1 MAGSH
6 QEQDSHH
13 PTFRQYVVIA
23 IILFAIT
30 IIEFFLI
37 YPEAQIVNYLGASKI
52 PLLVALSA
60 VKFAIV
66 IMFYMHLK
74 FDNRL
79 FGGIFLSGLA
89 LGFAVVIALLVLFF
103 ALQGDPRAY
112 AEARAVPYEGHHE
125 EEPEVVVVAPTPD
138 TSTSPSTG
146 TTAEPSGTEP
156 STGSGSAGGS
166 DALVSQGQEI
176 FVGVGGCAACHTI
189 DGIAAGLV
197 GPDQTRIGTEAATRK
212 PGLSAREYI
221 VESIVDPEAFVPT
234 GVERALPGVMTPAL
248 TANLTDDEVNALVEF
263 LLAQK

>member
-23 IILFAIT
+23 VILFAIT
-30 IIEFFLI
+30 IIEFLLI
-37 YPEAQIVNYLGASKI
+37 YPEAQIVYYLGASKI
-52 PLLVALSA
+52 PLLVGLSA
-60 VKFAIV
+60 LKFAIV

-79 FGGIFLSGLA
+79 FGGIFLSGLG
-89 LGFAVVIALLVLFF
+89 LGFAVVVAVLVLFF
-103 ALQGDPRAY
+103 ALQGNPRAY

-138 TSTSPSTG
+138 TGSSSVETTTTPSE
-146 TTAEPSGTEP
+146 TAPG
-156 STGSGSAGGS
+156 TGSSGGDA
-166 DALVSQGQEI
+166 DALIAQGQEI
-176 FVGVGGCAACHTI
+176 FVGAGGCAACHTI
-189 DGIAAGLV
+189 DGVAAGLV

-221 VESIVDPEAFVPT
+221 RESIVDPEAFVPT
-234 GVERALPGVMTPAL
+234 GVERSLPGVMTPAL

>member
-6 QEQDSHH
+6 QDQESHH
-13 PTFRQYVVIA
+13 PTFRQYLAIA
-23 IILFAIT
+23 VILFAIT
-30 IIEFFLI
+30 IIEFLLI
-37 YPEAQIVNYLGASKI
+37 YPRAQIVYYLGASKI

-79 FGGIFLSGLA
+79 LGGIFLSGLG
-89 LGFAVVIALLVLFF
+89 LGFAVVVAVLTLFF
-103 ALQGDPRAY
+103 ALQGNPRAY
-112 AEARAVPYEGHHE
+112 AEARAVPYEEHHE
-125 EEPEVVVVAPTPD
+125 EEPEVVVEAPTPD
-138 TSTSPSTG
+138 TSSPAVET
-146 TTAEPSGTEP
+146 TTAPSGTAP
-156 STGSGSAGGS
+156 ATSGSGGGSS
-166 DALVSQGQEI
+166 DALIAQGQEI

-189 DGIAAGLV
+189 EGVAAGLV
-197 GPDQTRIGTEAATRK
+197 GPDQTHIGTEAATRK

-221 VESIVDPEAFVPT
+221 TESIRDPEAFVPT

-248 TANLTDDEVNALVEF
+248 TANLSDDQVNALVEF

>member
-6 QEQDSHH
+6 QDQESHH
-13 PTFRQYVVIA
+13 PTFRQYVLIA
-23 IILFAIT
+23 VILFAIT
-30 IIEFFLI
+30 IVEFLLI
-37 YPEAQIVNYLGASKI
+37 YPEAQIVNHLGASKI

-79 FGGIFLSGLA
+79 LGGIFLSGLG
-89 LGFAVVIALLVLFF
+89 LGFAVVVAVLVLFF
-103 ALQGDPRAY
+103 ALQGNPRSY
-112 AEARAVPYEGHHE
+112 AEARAVPYEEHHE
-125 EEPEVVVVAPTPD
+125 EEPEPVVVAQTPD
-138 TSTSPSTG
+138 TGSPSVETA
-146 TTAEPSGTEP
+146 TTPSGTEP
-156 STGSGSAGGS
+156 ATGGSGGDT
-166 DALVSQGQEI
+166 DALIAQGQEI

-189 DGIAAGLV
+189 DGVAAGLV
-197 GPDQTRIGTEAATRK
+197 GPDQTHIGTEAATRK

-221 VESIVDPEAFVPT
+221 TESIRDPEAFVPT

-248 TANLTDDEVNALVEF
+248 TANLTDNQVNALVEF

>member
-13 PTFRQYVVIA
+13 PTFRRQYVVIA
-23 IILFAIT
+23 VILFAIT
-30 IIEFFLI
+30 IIEFLLI
-37 YPEAQIVNYLGASKI
+37 YPQAQIVDHLGASKI
-52 PLLVALSA
+52 PLLVGLSA
-60 VKFAIV
+60 LKFAIV

-79 FGGIFLSGLA
+79 FGGIFLSGLG
-89 LGFAVVIALLVLFF
+89 LGFAVVVAVLVLFF
-103 ALQGDPRAY
+103 ALQGNPRSY

-138 TSTSPSTG
+138 TGSSSVE
-146 TTAEPSGTEP
+146 TTADPSGTAP
-156 STGSGSAGGS
+156 ATSNSGGS
-166 DALVSQGQEI
+166 TDALIAQGQEI

-189 DGIAAGLV
+189 DGVAAGLV
-197 GPDQTRIGTEAATRK
+197 GPDQTHIGTEASTRR

-221 VESIVDPEAFVPT
+221 TESIRDPEAFVPT

-248 TANLTDDEVNALVEF
+248 TANLTDDQVNALVEF

>member
-23 IILFAIT
+23 VILFAIT
-30 IIEFFLI
+30 IIEFLLI
-37 YPEAQIVNYLGASKI
+37 YPEAQIVYYLGASKI
-52 PLLVALSA
+52 PLLIGLSA
-60 VKFAIV
+60 LKFAIV

-79 FGGIFLSGLA
+79 FGGIFLSGLG
-89 LGFAVVIALLVLFF
+89 LGFAVVVAVLVLFF
-103 ALQGDPRAY
+103 ALQGNPRAY
-112 AEARAVPYEGHHE
+112 AEARAVPYEEHHE

-138 TSTSPSTG
+138 TGSSSSGG
-146 TTAEPSGTEP
+146 TTTEPSGTAP
-156 STGSGSAGGS
+156 ATGSSGGS
-166 DALVSQGQEI
+166 PDALVAQGQEI
-176 FVGVGGCAACHTI
+176 FVGAGGCAACHTI
-189 DGIAAGLV
+189 DGVAAGLV
-197 GPDQTRIGTEAATRK
+197 GPDQTHIGTEAATRR

-221 VESIVDPEAFVPT
+221 TESILDPEAFVPT

-248 TANLTDDEVNALVEF
+248 TANLTDDQVNALVEF